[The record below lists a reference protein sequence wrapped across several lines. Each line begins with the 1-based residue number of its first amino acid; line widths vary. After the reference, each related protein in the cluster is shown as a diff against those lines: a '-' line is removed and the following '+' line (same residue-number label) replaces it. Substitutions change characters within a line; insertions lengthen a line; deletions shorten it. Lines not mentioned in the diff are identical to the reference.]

1 MSGKNTHKSL
11 LCSVC
16 RNRRCGDGH
25 CWLVSSLLQTRLPQG
40 TLHSFCMRN
49 LVRDWTLHGY
59 WGNNSTCFSLV
70 PSKEICA
77 LLRLLVAF
85 VRTHP
90 NLGVP
95 VVQSH
100 KFSRYSGRLPIN
112 RPHWF
117 YQGHLGLETGLL
129 STRFLFCYWQT
140 RIRNQWSSLVKR
152 IRYHKSVI
160 ENSKKLSNRKDFFPA
175 QIKFKMKLNFRWSK

>member
-1 MSGKNTHKSL
+1 MSGKNTHKRL

-16 RNRRCGDGH
+16 RNRRCRDGH
-25 CWLVSSLLQTRLPQG
+25 CWLVSTLLQTRLPQG

-59 WGNNSTCFSLV
+59 WGNTSTCFSLV

-100 KFSRYSGRLPIN
+100 KFSRYCGWLPIS
-112 RPHWF
+112 PPPTDF
-117 YQGHLGLETGLL
+117 
-129 STRFLFCYWQT
+129 
-140 RIRNQWSSLVKR
+140 IRGILAGKLDSFRLDFFSVTNKR
-152 IRYHKSVI
+152 GSVI
-160 ENSKKLSNRKDFFPA
+160 NDYL
-175 QIKFKMKLNFRWSK
+175 